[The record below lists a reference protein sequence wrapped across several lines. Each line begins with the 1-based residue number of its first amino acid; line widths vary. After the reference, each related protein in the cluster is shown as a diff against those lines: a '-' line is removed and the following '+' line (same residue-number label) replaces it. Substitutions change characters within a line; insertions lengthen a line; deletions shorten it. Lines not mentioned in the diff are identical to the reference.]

1 MKPIFMYWNKIKFE
15 DNDNFKDFKVKFSN
29 GDNLVSVFFKKKK
42 DYHITSMDAF
52 ISLELDVKE
61 LKDYKE
67 IKKISEI
74 CNAILQNRVKHL
86 YEEKKLEL
94 TYENQKHDLQPEKSK
109 RKLSLRTVEFFDEKT
124 KKKKRIVS
132 VYSPYVELKDY
143 GLVFE
148 NKGKSAYKYTI
159 NLVTERDNL
168 FLEKRLFFDKK
179 KCLKK

>member
-1 MKPIFMYWNKIKFE
+1 MEPIFMYWNKIKFE
-15 DNDNFKDFKVKFSN
+15 DFNNFKDFKVKLTN

-74 CNAILQNRVKHL
+74 CNAILQNGVEHL

-94 TYENQKHDLQPEKSK
+94 TYKNQKHDLQPEKSK
-109 RKLSLRTVEFFDEKT
+109 RKL
-124 KKKKRIVS
+124 
-132 VYSPYVELKDY
+132 
-143 GLVFE
+143 
-148 NKGKSAYKYTI
+148 
-159 NLVTERDNL
+159 

-179 KCLKK
+179 KKNT

>member
-1 MKPIFMYWNKIKFE
+1 MYWNKIKFE

-74 CNAILQNRVKHL
+74 FNAILQNGVEHL
-86 YEEKKLEL
+86 
-94 TYENQKHDLQPEKSK
+94 
-109 RKLSLRTVEFFDEKT
+109 
-124 KKKKRIVS
+124 
-132 VYSPYVELKDY
+132 
-143 GLVFE
+143 
-148 NKGKSAYKYTI
+148 
-159 NLVTERDNL
+159 
-168 FLEKRLFFDKK
+168 
-179 KCLKK
+179 